1 MLATDLHSSQVKKK
15 MTKDEYIN
23 MNRGINDS
31 KDLPRDFLEQIFD
44 QVAESEIKIKG
55 GVPSGVPKQ
64 RAESEKQRKL
74 LYNMEIEQVTS
85 TARSLMENLSHVST
99 NFTSAKHGEHIMPML
114 KLACTPALAAFSI
127 GIQDSADDSRLVE
140 LCLTGMRCAI
150 RIAYIFHLE
159 LERDAFI
166 QALARFTLLTAANTI
181 TEMRAKNIECIK
193 TLITV
198 AHTDGNYLGN
208 YLEIFNYMA

>member
-114 KLACTPALAAFSI
+114 KLAWTPALAAFSI